1 VIGRLTGSHMDTGN
15 ISSAQALAEFNRRL
29 LEQVFKPLARDGTA
43 PTPPQM
49 MESLA
54 AGLAHDT
61 QRWAEIQNRYYRKQ
75 LELWSSIV
83 GQPAHGTPVKVVEPE
98 PGDRRFRAPEWQ
110 QPYFNFLAQ
119 SYLLNAQWL
128 KELVGAAELDPQAK
142 RKLAFYTRQYL
153 DAISPANFPWS
164 NPEAL
169 KLASETQG
177 ESVSKGLRNL
187 AADIER
193 GLVSMTDESAFEVGR
208 NLAVTAGAVV
218 YENDFMQVIQYRPAT
233 DTVYA
238 RPLVMIPPCIN
249 KYYILDLQP
258 ENSFVRHA
266 VGAGQTVFMV
276 SWRNMPDSMGK
287 ATWDDYLQQG
297 VMKALDVAQEI
308 CESDKVNALGFCVGG
323 TLLGAALAVR
333 GAQEA
338 NGARKSDAQRANE
351 RVASLTLLAAMLDF
365 SDTGELSVFVD
376 ESYVLKRELEFA
388 EGGLLPG
395 RELALTFASLRAN
408 DLIWQYVV
416 NNYLKGKTPDPFDL
430 LYWNS
435 DSTNLPGV
443 MYAYYIRNM
452 YLENNLRVPGKLT
465 MCGVKVD
472 LRKVDMPTYVLA
484 TREDH
489 IVPWRTAY
497 ASANLLRG
505 PTEFVLAASG
515 HIAGVIN
522 PTSRNKRNYW
532 LGSGKRAA
540 HAAGKLPKDP
550 ERWLKSAESTPG
562 SWWTHWSAW
571 LAHHGGERVPC
582 RKALGNATYREI
594 EPAPGRYVKEKVKS

>member
-1 VIGRLTGSHMDTGN
+1 VNSRVNSPTE
-15 ISSAQALAEFNRRL
+15 ALAAFNRRL
-29 LEQVFKPLARDGTA
+29 LEQVMKPFSRDGTA
-43 PTPPQM
+43 PSSPEVVQ
-49 MESLA
+49 SLA
-54 AGLAHDT
+54 ASIAKDSQHWLDT
-61 QRWAEIQNRYYRKQ
+61 QNRYYQKQ
-75 LELWSSIV
+75 LELWTAFTSR
-83 GQPAHGTPVKVVEPE
+83 GADAAPPKVVEPE
-98 PGDRRFRAPEWQ
+98 AGDRRFRAPEWQ

-119 SYLLNAQWL
+119 SYLLNARWL
-128 KELVGAAELDPQAK
+128 TEFIESAQLEPQAK
-142 RKLAFYTRQYL
+142 KKLSFYAKQYI

-169 KLASETQG
+169 KLAAETQG
-177 ESVSKGLRNL
+177 ESLAQGLRNL
-187 AADIER
+187 AGDIER
-193 GLVSMTDESAFEVGR
+193 GLVSMTDETAFEVGH
-208 NLAVTAGAVV
+208 NLAITPGAVV
-218 YENDFMQVIQYRPAT
+218 FENDFLQLIQYHRST
-233 DTVYA
+233 DTVYE
-238 RPLVMIPPCIN
+238 RPLVIVPPCIN

-258 ENSFVRHA
+258 DNSFVQYA
-266 VGAGQTVFMV
+266 VSQGHTVFMV

-297 VMKALDVAQEI
+297 VMKAIDVAHDI
-308 CESDKVNALGFCVGG
+308 CGSDKVNTLGFCVGG
-323 TLLGAALAVR
+323 TLLGSALAVL
-333 GAQEA
+333 
-338 NGARKSDAQRANE
+338 RAKGDE

-365 SDTGELSVFVD
+365 ADTGELSVFVD
-376 ESYVLKRELEFA
+376 DSYVLKRELDFA

-465 MCGVKVD
+465 MCGVPVD
-472 LRKVDMPTYVLA
+472 LRKIDVPAYALA

-497 ASANLLRG
+497 ASARLLRG
-505 PTEFVLAASG
+505 DVEFVLGASG

-522 PTSRNKRNYW
+522 PASRNRRNYW
-532 LGSGKRAA
+532 RG
-540 HAAGKLPKDP
+540 GKLKKDP
-550 ERWLKSAESTPG
+550 DRWLEQAQSHPG
-562 SWWTHWSAW
+562 SWWPHWTGW
-571 LAHHGGERVPC
+571 LAAHAGARI
-582 RKALGNATYREI
+582 RARASLGNPRYPEI
-594 EPAPGRYVKEKVKS
+594 EPAPGRYVKEPARQVSNAVGTGRQ